1 MQHSAEG
8 RVRAARRAF
17 AKGVDAE
24 PSHTALYH
32 AWGVMEFELGN
43 VTAARELFQR
53 GVWSKASTAE
63 ESVALWSTWALLEER
78 AGDVGRAREYLRSA
92 LKADRFSVSARTVWA
107 AVEGRAGERA
117 AARSLYEDAITLD
130 PQNAEVWAAYEAFER
145 AAGLLEN
152 ADDVQARAAAAR
164 EAWEGR
170 QTLAAGAELPATGL
184 LPGPLLAAGAA
195 AQAAV
200 RRQQQARARASLG
213 DTLRAEYGEVI
224 RKGAEQRARRGD
236 GGGGGGGSGGSGGG
250 GGSGG
255 SGGGAIYA
263 EPERGDYGYGV
274 ERQM

>member
-170 QTLAAGAELPATGL
+170 RRSPPAPAPSCRHGPAAGPAARRGR
-184 LPGPLLAAGAA
+184 GG
-195 AQAAV
+195 AAV

-213 DTLRAEYGEVI
+213 DNSAPST
-224 RKGAEQRARRGD
+224 AR
-236 GGGGGGGSGGSGGG
+236 
-250 GGSGG
+250 
-255 SGGGAIYA
+255 
-263 EPERGDYGYGV
+263 
-274 ERQM
+274 